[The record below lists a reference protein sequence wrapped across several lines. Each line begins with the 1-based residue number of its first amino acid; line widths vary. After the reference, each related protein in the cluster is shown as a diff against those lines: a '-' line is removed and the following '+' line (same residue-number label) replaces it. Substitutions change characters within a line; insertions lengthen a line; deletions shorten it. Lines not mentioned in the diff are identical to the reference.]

1 MTTSTLRRPHLA
13 GARVAILL
21 AAFGASVGL
30 RVAIGGPGVAQSP
43 AAGLVFSACLLGL
56 ALAAGTRLV
65 VTRRALLTGL
75 IGGALISAPVGLSH
89 LLVPAT
95 AARRGPASR
104 PGRSW
109 SRWWPPPRR
118 CSCAAHCTTRST
130 DSPARL
136 GDRGGGA
143 RVRAAA
149 RPPVRLAR
157 APAGPR
163 GRDRARPAAE
173 LDRYRGRAGS
183 GARRRGPVRLVPA
196 LARRER
202 HPSPTRARCQL
213 PRPSA
218 EDRFPRRP
226 LHSSRSANALA
237 RPARSPP
244 AGAGAVRAAT
254 LLLCRRAC

>member
-43 AAGLVFSACLLGL
+43 AAGLVFAACLLGL

-89 LLVPAT
+89 LLSLRPLHDAAGFASWAVVVAVVAT
-95 AARRGPASR
+95 AEEVFLRGTLYDAVDGLAGPA
-104 PGRSW
+104 GRSGW
-109 SRWWPPPRR
+109 GRS
-118 CSCAAHCTTRST
+118 CSGCCTS
-130 DSPARL
+130 
-136 GDRGGGA
+136 
-143 RVRAAA
+143 
-149 RPPVRLAR
+149 PVRLAR